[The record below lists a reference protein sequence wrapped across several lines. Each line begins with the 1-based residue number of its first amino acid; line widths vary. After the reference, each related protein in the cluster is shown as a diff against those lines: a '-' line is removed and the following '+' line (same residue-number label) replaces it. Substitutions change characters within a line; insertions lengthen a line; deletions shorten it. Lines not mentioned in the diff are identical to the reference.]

1 MVPPCSGTFTPPA
14 AIPPARTSRAAIH
27 MSGNASRVRL
37 PSCIAFIRP
46 RALVSMQ
53 KCDLPN
59 GCIDYAAMLEASKD
73 KQRAI
78 SLGKIGRIAVGII
91 ALVLALAALVKLESK
106 DASPH
111 NDLGREGPP
120 KGWVAK

>member
-1 MVPPCSGTFTPPA
+1 
-14 AIPPARTSRAAIH
+14 
-27 MSGNASRVRL
+27 
-37 PSCIAFIRP
+37 
-46 RALVSMQ
+46 MQ